1 MIGPFSVNPSAGA
14 KAEALF
20 RSDLGDYLVDVA
32 QRNLLM
38 LDVLRR
44 RGDNY
49 LQHMAMIAPH
59 VLGFSFEPVMS
70 GLSLP
75 RPVNYWLVRIIPPEG
90 VVTNEAARPF
100 IVVDPRAGH
109 GPGIGGMKP
118 DSEIGAALAAG
129 HPCYFIG
136 FLPDPVPGQT
146 IEDVGCAEAAFI
158 EAVIKRHPDYP
169 GKPCVI
175 GNCQAG
181 WAVLGLAAARPD
193 LMGPIMAAGAP
204 LAYWNGKDGLNP
216 MRYSGGMLGG
226 SWLASLT
233 GDLGAGIFD
242 GAYLVQNFE
251 KLNPANTWWGKLYD
265 VWSQVDTEAERF
277 LSFEKWW
284 GGHVLLNRE
293 EIEFIVEELFVG
305 NKLTKGEVR
314 LSSGKTIDL
323 REVTSPIV
331 VFCSWGD
338 NITPPQQALG
348 WITDLYASDL
358 ALIAAE
364 QTIVYCIHPQAGHLG
379 VFVSSSVAK
388 KEHTELTENMDL
400 IDILPPGLWEAVIT
414 PREPGQDYADLAA
427 GNHVLRFEPR
437 KLEDIRALGLNS
449 AEDDRRF
456 ATVARLSEINADLYK
471 TWLRPWVKAVANAP
485 AAELSR
491 RLNPLRSQFEAFSHN
506 NPFLRGV
513 PVLAEQVRR
522 NRRPAAPGNPF
533 LAWQQ
538 MASQNIAASL
548 DLFRDIRDS
557 ATELLFK
564 QVYGSPALQ
573 QALGVT
579 DETARP
585 VPADRERGVAELEA
599 GLAGL
604 RQRVSEINANIA
616 VLRAFMF
623 VLAAGKSLD
632 ERIFAA
638 LRRLQKKH
646 QSLEGTTLWQFKA
659 KVREQFFM
667 LRFDRDEAVAAI
679 ERVLQK
685 QAPPISREEFHGIL
699 TAAGPLEG
707 EALARYERVSRM
719 FPDHAPERE
728 PPAPG
733 VETSALTVRAATPK
747 PAAQRRR
754 PGTGSRRRTAPQK

>member
-1 MIGPFSVNPSAGA
+1 
-14 KAEALF
+14 
-20 RSDLGDYLVDVA
+20 
-32 QRNLLM
+32 
-38 LDVLRR
+38 
-44 RGDNY
+44 
-49 LQHMAMIAPH
+49 
-59 VLGFSFEPVMS
+59 
-70 GLSLP
+70 
-75 RPVNYWLVRIIPPEG
+75 
-90 VVTNEAARPF
+90 
-100 IVVDPRAGH
+100 
-109 GPGIGGMKP
+109 
-118 DSEIGAALAAG
+118 
-129 HPCYFIG
+129 
-136 FLPDPVPGQT
+136 
-146 IEDVGCAEAAFI
+146 
-158 EAVIKRHPDYP
+158 
-169 GKPCVI
+169 
-175 GNCQAG
+175 
-181 WAVLGLAAARPD
+181 
-193 LMGPIMAAGAP
+193 
-204 LAYWNGKDGLNP
+204 
-216 MRYSGGMLGG
+216 
-226 SWLASLT
+226 
-233 GDLGAGIFD
+233 
-242 GAYLVQNFE
+242 
-251 KLNPANTWWGKLYD
+251 
-265 VWSQVDTEAERF
+265 
-277 LSFEKWW
+277 
-284 GGHVLLNRE
+284 
-293 EIEFIVEELFVG
+293 
-305 NKLTKGEVR
+305 
-314 LSSGKTIDL
+314 
-323 REVTSPIV
+323 
-331 VFCSWGD
+331 
-338 NITPPQQALG
+338 
-348 WITDLYASDL
+348 
-358 ALIAAE
+358 
-364 QTIVYCIHPQAGHLG
+364 
-379 VFVSSSVAK
+379 
-388 KEHTELTENMDL
+388 MDL

-437 KLEDIRALGLNS
+437 KLDDIRALGLNS

-679 ERVLQK
+679 ERVLQT

-733 VETSALTVRAATPK
+733 VGTSASTVHAATPK

>member
-49 LQHMAMIAPH
+49 LEHMAMIAPH

-70 GLSLP
+70 GRSLP

-314 LSSGKTIDL
+314 LSSGKAIDL

-427 GNHVLRFEPR
+427 GKHVLRFEPR
-437 KLEDIRALGLNS
+437 KLDDIRALGLNS

-456 ATVARLSEINADLYK
+456 ATVARLSEINSDLYK
-471 TWLRPWVKAVANAP
+471 TWLRPWVNAVANAP
-485 AAELSR
+485 VAELSR

-659 KVREQFFM
+659 KVREQLFM

-679 ERVLQK
+679 ERVLQT
-685 QAPPISREEFHGIL
+685 QAPPISLEEFHGIL

-707 EALARYERVSRM
+707 EALTRYERVSRM

-733 VETSALTVRAATPK
+733 VGTSAATVRAATPK
-747 PAAQRRR
+747 PAAQRRL
-754 PGTGSRRRTAPQK
+754 PGAGTRRRTAPQK